1 MIFFSN
7 LSSRP
12 VAIMAELTPDF
23 WGIFTDVFGGLRRMA
38 DGVNSLVSQWY
49 FIVV

>member
-1 MIFFSN
+1 
-7 LSSRP
+7 
-12 VAIMAELTPDF
+12 MAELTPDF

-49 FIVV
+49 FIVVSLTGKFDE